1 MGLLDDYLS
10 AFNVGKKEQTAARMA
25 FFISGFTVA
34 TWAPMIPAVK
44 EKLQIGADVLGL
56 LLLSIGISAFI
67 FMPLA
72 GMMSRSFGCKKVLRV
87 AIIVMALDLIVLSL
101 LGSIWSFMVFLAV
114 FGAAM
119 GCMDVNMNLNAVI
132 VENASKKRMMSG
144 MHALWSVGCF
154 AGAGLFSLLAKIGLG
169 ITVIVM
175 LHSALVLVLTLI
187 FSRHFL
193 NFKGAGNEKPV
204 AIPKGIVI
212 FFGILACIS
221 FLGEGAIMDWS
232 GVLLTEVKNTELS
245 LAGIGYAVFSVAMLV
260 MRLVGDKIV
269 ALLGEEKTLIGG
281 SLIAALG
288 FLSVIFLDDFYAI
301 QFGFVLMGLGL
312 ANIVPTIYS
321 LTKYQTVMPINAA
334 VTAITS
340 MGYTGVILGPAVLG
354 FVAHGFGITQVF
366 YLLAVLLAVQAAAVK
381 YYFSERMTEHD

>member
-1 MGLLDDYLS
+1 MGLVDDYLS
-10 AFNVGKKEQTAARMA
+10 VYKVGKKEQMAARMA
-25 FFISGFTVA
+25 FFISGFAVA

-44 EKLQIGADVLGL
+44 DKLQIGADVLGM

-72 GMMSRSFGCKKVLRV
+72 GMLSRSYGCKKVLRT
-87 AIIVMALDLIVLSL
+87 AIAVMAADLIILSL
-101 LGSIWSFMVFLAV
+101 LGNIWGFLVFLAV

-119 GCMDVNMNLNAVI
+119 GCIDVNMNLNAVI

-154 AGAGLFSLLAKIGLG
+154 AGAGLFSLLAKAGLG
-169 ITVIVM
+169 ITVIAAIHSLIVM
-175 LHSALVLVLTLI
+175 VFTAI
-187 FSRHFL
+187 YSRHFL
-193 NFKGAGNEKPV
+193 NFKGAGNEKPI
-204 AIPKGIVI
+204 AIPKGIVV
-212 FFGILACIS
+212 FFGLLACIT
-221 FLGEGAIMDWS
+221 FLGEGAVMDWS

-245 LAGIGYAVFSVAMLV
+245 LAGVGYAVFSVAMLC
-260 MRLVGDKIV
+260 MRLLGDKIV
-269 ALLGEEKTLIGG
+269 AVLGEEKTLVFG
-281 SLIAALG
+281 SILGAVG
-288 FLSVIFLDDFYAI
+288 FLSVIFLENFYAI
-301 QFGFVLMGLGL
+301 QLGFVLMGLGL

-321 LTKYQTVMPINAA
+321 LTKYQKVMPINAA

-366 YLLAVLLAVQAAAVK
+366 YLLAVLLAAQAVAVK
-381 YYFSERMTEHD
+381 YYFAKMG

>member
-1 MGLLDDYLS
+1 MGLVDDYLS
-10 AFNVGKKEQTAARMA
+10 TFKVGKKEQMAARMA
-25 FFISGFTVA
+25 FFISGFAVS

-44 EKLQIGADVLGL
+44 DKLHIGADVLGM

-72 GMMSRSFGCKKVLRV
+72 GIFSRSYGCKKVLRV
-87 AIIVMALDLIVLSL
+87 AIAVMALDLVILSL
-101 LGSIWSFMVFLAV
+101 LGNIWSFLVFLVV

-119 GCMDVNMNLNAVI
+119 GCIDVNMNLNAVI

-144 MHALWSVGCF
+144 MHALWSIGCF
-154 AGAGLFSLLAKIGLG
+154 AGAGLFSLLAKVGLNMTF
-169 ITVIVM
+169 IAAVHSFIVLTFTVIY
-175 LHSALVLVLTLI
+175 
-187 FSRHFL
+187 SRHFL
-193 NFKGAGNEKPV
+193 NFKGAGNEKPI
-204 AIPKGIVI
+204 AIPKGIVV
-212 FFGILACIS
+212 FFGLLACIT
-221 FLGEGAIMDWS
+221 FLGEGAVMDWS

-245 LAGIGYAVFSVAMLV
+245 LAGVGYAVFSVAMLC

-269 ALLGEEKTLIGG
+269 AALGEEKTVIFG
-281 SLIAALG
+281 SLTGVLG
-288 FLSVIFLDDFYAI
+288 FLSVIFLENFYVI
-301 QFGFVLMGLGL
+301 QLGFVLMGIGL

-321 LTKYQTVMPINAA
+321 LTKYQTDMPINAA

-366 YLLAVLLAVQAAAVK
+366 YLLAILLALQAAAVK
-381 YYFSERMTEHD
+381 YYFAKMS

>member
-1 MGLLDDYLS
+1 MGLVDDYLS
-10 AFNVGKKEQTAARMA
+10 AYKVGKKEQMAARMA
-25 FFISGFTVA
+25 FFISRFAVA

-44 EKLQIGADVLGL
+44 DKLQIGADVLGM

-72 GMMSRSFGCKKVLRV
+72 GMLSRSYGCKKVLRT
-87 AIIVMALDLIVLSL
+87 AIAVMAADLIILSL
-101 LGSIWSFMVFLAV
+101 LGNIWGFLVFLAV

-119 GCMDVNMNLNAVI
+119 GCIDVNMNLNAVI

-154 AGAGLFSLLAKIGLG
+154 AGAGLFSLLAKAGLG
-169 ITVIVM
+169 ITVIAAI
-175 LHSALVLVLTLI
+175 HSLI
-187 FSRHFL
+187 VIVFTVIYSRHFL
-193 NFKGAGNEKPV
+193 NFKGAGNEKPIAV
-204 AIPKGIVI
+204 PKGIVV
-212 FFGILACIS
+212 FFGVLACIT
-221 FLGEGAIMDWS
+221 FLGEGAVMDWS

-245 LAGIGYAVFSVAMLV
+245 LAGVGYAVFSVAMLC
-260 MRLVGDKIV
+260 MRLLGDKIV
-269 ALLGEEKTLIGG
+269 AVLGEEKTLVFGSIIGA
-281 SLIAALG
+281 IG
-288 FLSVIFLDDFYAI
+288 FLSVIFLENFYAI
-301 QFGFVLMGLGL
+301 QLGFVLMGLGL

-321 LTKYQTVMPINAA
+321 LTKYQKVMPINAA

-366 YLLAVLLAVQAAAVK
+366 YLLAILLAAQAVAVK
-381 YYFSERMTEHD
+381 YYFAKMG

>member
-1 MGLLDDYLS
+1 MGLVDDYLS
-10 AFNVGKKEQTAARMA
+10 TFKVGKKEQMAARMA
-25 FFISGFTVA
+25 FFISGFAVA

-72 GMMSRSFGCKKVLRV
+72 GMISRSYGCKKVLRV
-87 AIIVMALDLIVLSL
+87 AITIMALDLIVLSL
-101 LGSIWSFMVFLAV
+101 LGSIWSFLVFLAV

-119 GCMDVNMNLNAVI
+119 GCIDVNMNLNAVI

-154 AGAGLFSLLAKIGLG
+154 AGAGLFSLLAKAGLG
-169 ITVIVM
+169 ITVIAAV
-175 LHSALVLVLTLI
+175 HCLVVLLCTVI
-187 FSRHFL
+187 YSRHFL
-193 NFKGAGNEKPV
+193 NFKGAGNEKPI
-204 AIPKGIVI
+204 AIPKGIVV
-212 FFGILACIS
+212 FFGLLACIT
-221 FLGEGAIMDWS
+221 FLGEGAVMDWS

-245 LAGIGYAVFSVAMLV
+245 LAGVGYAVFSVAMLA
-260 MRLVGDKIV
+260 MRLVGDKVV
-269 ALLGEEKTLIGG
+269 AVLGEEKTLIFG
-281 SLIAALG
+281 SLTGALG
-288 FLSVIFLDDFYAI
+288 FLSVIFLDNFYAL

-366 YLLAVLLAVQAAAVK
+366 YLLMALLAAQAVAVK
-381 YYFSERMTEHD
+381 YYFSKMG

>member
-1 MGLLDDYLS
+1 MGLVDDYLS
-10 AFNVGKKEQTAARMA
+10 VYKVGKKEQMAARMA
-25 FFISGFTVA
+25 FFISGFAVA

-44 EKLQIGADVLGL
+44 DKLQIGADILGM

-72 GMMSRSFGCKKVLRV
+72 GMLSRSYGCKKVLRT
-87 AIIVMALDLIVLSL
+87 AIAVMAADLIILSL
-101 LGSIWSFMVFLAV
+101 LGNIWGFLVFLAV

-119 GCMDVNMNLNAVI
+119 GCIDVNMNLNAVI

-154 AGAGLFSLLAKIGLG
+154 AGAGLFSFLAKAGLG
-169 ITVIVM
+169 ITVIAAIHSLIVM
-175 LHSALVLVLTLI
+175 VFTAI
-187 FSRHFL
+187 YSRHFL
-193 NFKGAGNEKPV
+193 NFKGAGNEKPI
-204 AIPKGIVI
+204 AIPKGIVV
-212 FFGILACIS
+212 FFGLLACIT
-221 FLGEGAIMDWS
+221 FLGEGAVMDWS

-245 LAGIGYAVFSVAMLV
+245 LAGVGYAVFSVAMLC
-260 MRLVGDKIV
+260 MRLLGDKIV
-269 ALLGEEKTLIGG
+269 AVLGEEKTLVFGSIIGA
-281 SLIAALG
+281 IG
-288 FLSVIFLDDFYAI
+288 FLSVIFLENFYAI
-301 QFGFVLMGLGL
+301 QLGFVLMGLGL

-321 LTKYQTVMPINAA
+321 LTKYQKVMPINAA

-366 YLLAVLLAVQAAAVK
+366 YLLAVLLVAQAVAVK
-381 YYFSERMTEHD
+381 YYFAKMG

>member
-1 MGLLDDYLS
+1 MGLVDEYLS
-10 AFNVGKKEQTAARMA
+10 DFKVGRNEQIAACMA
-25 FFISGFTVA
+25 FFISGFAVS

-67 FMPLA
+67 FMPVA
-72 GMMSRSFGCKKVLRV
+72 GMLSRSYGCKKVLRV
-87 AIIVMALDLIVLSL
+87 AITVMALDLIVLSL
-101 LGSIWSFMVFLAV
+101 LGSIWGFLLFLAV

-119 GCMDVNMNLNAVI
+119 GCIDVNMNLNAVI

-154 AGAGLFSLLAKIGLG
+154 AGVGLFSLLAKAGLG
-169 ITVIVM
+169 ITVIAAIHSLIVM
-175 LHSALVLVLTLI
+175 VFTVI
-187 FSRHFL
+187 YSRQFL
-193 NFKGAGNEKPV
+193 NFKGAGNEKPIAV
-204 AIPKGIVI
+204 PKGIVV
-212 FFGILACIS
+212 FFGVLACIT
-221 FLGEGAIMDWS
+221 FLGEGAVMDWS

-245 LAGIGYAVFSVAMLV
+245 LAGVGYAVFSVAMLC
-260 MRLVGDKIV
+260 MRLLGDKIV
-269 ALLGEEKTLIGG
+269 AVLGEEKTLVFG
-281 SLIAALG
+281 SILGAVG
-288 FLSVIFLDDFYAI
+288 FLSVIFLENFYAI
-301 QFGFVLMGLGL
+301 QLGFVLMGLGL

-321 LTKYQTVMPINAA
+321 LTKYQKVMPINAA

-366 YLLAVLLAVQAAAVK
+366 YLLAVLLAAQAVAVK
-381 YYFSERMTEHD
+381 YYFAKMG

>member
-1 MGLLDDYLS
+1 MGLVDDYFS
-10 AFNVGKKEQTAARMA
+10 AYKVGKKEQMAARMA
-25 FFISGFTVA
+25 FFISGFAVA

-44 EKLQIGADVLGL
+44 DKLQIGADVLGM

-72 GMMSRSFGCKKVLRV
+72 GMLSRSYGCKKVLRT
-87 AIIVMALDLIVLSL
+87 AIAVMAADLIILSL
-101 LGSIWSFMVFLAV
+101 LGNIWGFLVFLAV

-119 GCMDVNMNLNAVI
+119 GCIDVNMNLNAVI

-154 AGAGLFSLLAKIGLG
+154 AGAGLFSLLAKAGLG
-169 ITVIVM
+169 ITVIAAIHSLIVM
-175 LHSALVLVLTLI
+175 VFTVIYSC
-187 FSRHFL
+187 HFL
-193 NFKGAGNEKPV
+193 NFKGAGNEKPIAV
-204 AIPKGIVI
+204 PKGIVV
-212 FFGILACIS
+212 FFGVLACIT
-221 FLGEGAIMDWS
+221 FLGEGAVMDWS

-245 LAGIGYAVFSVAMLV
+245 LAGVGYAVFSVAMLC
-260 MRLVGDKIV
+260 MRLLGDKIV
-269 ALLGEEKTLIGG
+269 AVLGEEKTLVFGSVIGA
-281 SLIAALG
+281 IG
-288 FLSVIFLDDFYAI
+288 FLSVIFLENFYAI
-301 QFGFVLMGLGL
+301 QIGFVLMGLGL

-321 LTKYQTVMPINAA
+321 LTKYQKVMPINAA

-366 YLLAVLLAVQAAAVK
+366 YLLAVLLAAQAVAVK
-381 YYFSERMTEHD
+381 YYFAKMG

>member
-1 MGLLDDYLS
+1 MGLVDDYLS

-245 LAGIGYAVFSVAMLV
+245 LAGVGYAVFSVAMLV

-301 QFGFVLMGLGL
+301 QLGFVLMGLGL

>member
-1 MGLLDDYLS
+1 MGLVDDYLS
-10 AFNVGKKEQTAARMA
+10 VYKVGKKEQMAARMA
-25 FFISGFTVA
+25 FFISGFAVA

-44 EKLQIGADVLGL
+44 DKLQIGADVLGM

-72 GMMSRSFGCKKVLRV
+72 GMLSRSYGCKKVLRT
-87 AIIVMALDLIVLSL
+87 AIAVMAADLIILSL
-101 LGSIWSFMVFLAV
+101 LGNIWGFLVFLAV

-119 GCMDVNMNLNAVI
+119 GCIDVNMNLNAVI

-154 AGAGLFSLLAKIGLG
+154 AGAGLFSLLAKAGLG
-169 ITVIVM
+169 ITVIAAIHSLIVM
-175 LHSALVLVLTLI
+175 VFTAI
-187 FSRHFL
+187 YSRHFL
-193 NFKGAGNEKPV
+193 NFKGAGNEKPIAV
-204 AIPKGIVI
+204 PKGIVV
-212 FFGILACIS
+212 FFGVLACIT
-221 FLGEGAIMDWS
+221 FLGEGAVMDWS

-245 LAGIGYAVFSVAMLV
+245 LAGVGYAVFSVAMLC
-260 MRLVGDKIV
+260 MRLLGDKIV
-269 ALLGEEKTLIGG
+269 AVLGEEKTLVFG
-281 SLIAALG
+281 SILGAVG
-288 FLSVIFLDDFYAI
+288 FLNVIFLENFYAI
-301 QFGFVLMGLGL
+301 QLGFVLMGLGL

-321 LTKYQTVMPINAA
+321 LTKYQKVMPINAA

-366 YLLAVLLAVQAAAVK
+366 YLLAVLLAAQAVAVK
-381 YYFSERMTEHD
+381 YYFAKMD

>member
-1 MGLLDDYLS
+1 MGLVDEYLS
-10 AFNVGKKEQTAARMA
+10 DFKVGRNEQIAACMA
-25 FFISGFTVA
+25 FFISGFAVS

-67 FMPLA
+67 FMPVA
-72 GMMSRSFGCKKVLRV
+72 GMLSRSYGCKKVLRV
-87 AIIVMALDLIVLSL
+87 AITVMALDLIVLSL
-101 LGSIWSFMVFLAV
+101 LGSIWGFLLFLAV

-119 GCMDVNMNLNAVI
+119 GCIDVNMNLNAVI

-154 AGAGLFSLLAKIGLG
+154 AGAGLFSLLAKAGLG
-169 ITVIVM
+169 ITVIAAIHSLIVM
-175 LHSALVLVLTLI
+175 VFTVI
-187 FSRHFL
+187 YSRQFL
-193 NFKGAGNEKPV
+193 NFKGAGNEKPIAV
-204 AIPKGIVI
+204 PKGIVV
-212 FFGILACIS
+212 FFGVLACIT
-221 FLGEGAIMDWS
+221 FLGEGAVMDWS

-245 LAGIGYAVFSVAMLV
+245 LAGVGYAVFSVAMLC
-260 MRLVGDKIV
+260 MRLLGDKIV
-269 ALLGEEKTLIGG
+269 AVLGEEKTLVFG
-281 SLIAALG
+281 SILGAVG
-288 FLSVIFLDDFYAI
+288 FLSVIFLENFYAI
-301 QFGFVLMGLGL
+301 QLGFVLMGLGL

-321 LTKYQTVMPINAA
+321 LTKYQKVMPINAA

-366 YLLAVLLAVQAAAVK
+366 YLLAVLLAAQAVAVK
-381 YYFSERMTEHD
+381 YYFAKMG

>member
-1 MGLLDDYLS
+1 MGLVDDYLS
-10 AFNVGKKEQTAARMA
+10 AYKVGEKEQMAARMA
-25 FFISGFTVA
+25 FFISGFAVA

-44 EKLQIGADVLGL
+44 DKLQIGADILGM

-72 GMMSRSFGCKKVLRV
+72 GMLSRSYGCKKVLRT
-87 AIIVMALDLIVLSL
+87 AIAVMAADLIILSL
-101 LGSIWSFMVFLAV
+101 LGNIWGFLVFLAV

-119 GCMDVNMNLNAVI
+119 GCIDVNMNLNAVI

-154 AGAGLFSLLAKIGLG
+154 AGAGLFSLLAKAGLG
-169 ITVIVM
+169 ITVIAAI
-175 LHSALVLVLTLI
+175 HSFIVIVFTVI
-187 FSRHFL
+187 YSRHFL
-193 NFKGAGNEKPV
+193 NFKGVGNEKPIV
-204 AIPKGIVI
+204 VPKGIVV
-212 FFGILACIS
+212 FFGVLACIT
-221 FLGEGAIMDWS
+221 FLGEGAVMDWS

-245 LAGIGYAVFSVAMLV
+245 LAGVGYAVFSVAMLC
-260 MRLVGDKIV
+260 MRLLGDKIV
-269 ALLGEEKTLIGG
+269 AVLGEEKTLVFGSVIGA
-281 SLIAALG
+281 IG
-288 FLSVIFLDDFYAI
+288 FLSVIFLENFYAI
-301 QFGFVLMGLGL
+301 QLGFVLMGLGL

-321 LTKYQTVMPINAA
+321 LTKYQKVMPINAA

-366 YLLAVLLAVQAAAVK
+366 YLLAVLLAAQALAVK
-381 YYFSERMTEHD
+381 YYFAKMG

>member
-1 MGLLDDYLS
+1 MGLVDDYLS
-10 AFNVGKKEQTAARMA
+10 AYKVGEKEQMAARMA
-25 FFISGFTVA
+25 FFISGFAVT

-44 EKLQIGADVLGL
+44 DKLQIGADILGM

-72 GMMSRSFGCKKVLRV
+72 GMLSRSYGCKKVLRT
-87 AIIVMALDLIVLSL
+87 AIAVMAADLIILSL
-101 LGSIWSFMVFLAV
+101 LGNIWGFLVFLAV

-119 GCMDVNMNLNAVI
+119 GCIDVNMNLNAVI

-154 AGAGLFSLLAKIGLG
+154 AGAGLFSFLAKAGLG
-169 ITVIVM
+169 ITVIAAIHSLIVM
-175 LHSALVLVLTLI
+175 VFTVI
-187 FSRHFL
+187 YSRHFL
-193 NFKGAGNEKPV
+193 NFKGVGNEKPIAV
-204 AIPKGIVI
+204 PKGIVV
-212 FFGILACIS
+212 FFGVLACIT
-221 FLGEGAIMDWS
+221 FLGEGAVMDWS

-245 LAGIGYAVFSVAMLV
+245 LAGVGYAVFSVAMLC
-260 MRLVGDKIV
+260 MRLLGDKIV
-269 ALLGEEKTLIGG
+269 AVLGEEKTLVFGSIIGA
-281 SLIAALG
+281 IG
-288 FLSVIFLDDFYAI
+288 FLSVIFLENFYAI
-301 QFGFVLMGLGL
+301 QLGFVLMGLGL

-321 LTKYQTVMPINAA
+321 LTKYQKVMPINAA

-366 YLLAVLLAVQAAAVK
+366 YLLAVLLAAQAVAVK
-381 YYFSERMTEHD
+381 YYFAKTC

>member
-1 MGLLDDYLS
+1 MGLVDDYLS
-10 AFNVGKKEQTAARMA
+10 TFKVGKKEQMAARMA
-25 FFISGFTVA
+25 FFISGFAVA

-44 EKLQIGADVLGL
+44 EKLQIGADVLGF

-72 GMMSRSFGCKKVLRV
+72 GMLSRSYGCKKVLRV
-87 AIIVMALDLIVLSL
+87 AITVMALDLIVLSL
-101 LGSIWSFMVFLAV
+101 LGSIWSFFVFLAV

-119 GCMDVNMNLNAVI
+119 GCIDVNMNLNAVI

-154 AGAGLFSLLAKIGLG
+154 AGAGLFSLLAKAGFG
-169 ITVIVM
+169 ITVIAVV
-175 LHSALVLVLTLI
+175 HCLVVLLCTVI
-187 FSRHFL
+187 YSRHFL
-193 NFKGAGNEKPV
+193 NFKGAGNEKPI
-204 AIPKGIVI
+204 AIPKGIVV
-212 FFGILACIS
+212 FFGLLACIT
-221 FLGEGAIMDWS
+221 FLGEGAVMDWS

-245 LAGIGYAVFSVAMLV
+245 LAGVGYAVFSVAMLA
-260 MRLVGDKIV
+260 MRLVGDKVV
-269 ALLGEEKTLIGG
+269 AVLGEEKTLILG
-281 SLIAALG
+281 SLTGALG
-288 FLSVIFLDDFYAI
+288 FLSVIFLDNFYAL
-301 QFGFVLMGLGL
+301 QLGFVLMGLGL

-366 YLLAVLLAVQAAAVK
+366 YLLMALLAAQAVAVK
-381 YYFSERMTEHD
+381 YYFSKMG

>member
-1 MGLLDDYLS
+1 MGLVDDYLS

-67 FMPLA
+67 FMPIA

-154 AGAGLFSLLAKIGLG
+154 AGAGLFSLLAKAGLG
-169 ITVIVM
+169 ITAIVAA
-175 LHSALVLVLTLI
+175 HSALVLVLTLI
-187 FSRHFL
+187 YSRHFL
-193 NFKGAGNEKPV
+193 NFKGAGNEKPI

-245 LAGIGYAVFSVAMLV
+245 LAGVGYAVFSVAMLV

-301 QFGFVLMGLGL
+301 QLGFVLMGLGL

>member
-1 MGLLDDYLS
+1 MGLVDDYLS
-10 AFNVGKKEQTAARMA
+10 DYKVGKKEQMAARMA
-25 FFISGFTVA
+25 FFISGFAVA

-44 EKLQIGADVLGL
+44 DKLQIGADVLGM

-72 GMMSRSFGCKKVLRV
+72 GMLSRSYGCKKVLRT
-87 AIIVMALDLIVLSL
+87 AIAVMAADLIILSL
-101 LGSIWSFMVFLAV
+101 LGNIWGFLVFLAV

-119 GCMDVNMNLNAVI
+119 GCIDVNMNLNAVI

-154 AGAGLFSLLAKIGLG
+154 AGAGLFSLLAKAGLG
-169 ITVIVM
+169 ITVIAAIHSLIVM
-175 LHSALVLVLTLI
+175 VFTAI
-187 FSRHFL
+187 YSRHFL
-193 NFKGAGNEKPV
+193 NFKGAGNEKPIAV
-204 AIPKGIVI
+204 PKGIVV
-212 FFGILACIS
+212 FFGVLACIT
-221 FLGEGAIMDWS
+221 FLGEGAVMDWS

-245 LAGIGYAVFSVAMLV
+245 LAGVGYAVFSVAMLC
-260 MRLVGDKIV
+260 MRLLGDKIV
-269 ALLGEEKTLIGG
+269 AVLGEEKTLIFG
-281 SLIAALG
+281 SVIGAIG
-288 FLSVIFLDDFYAI
+288 FLSVIFLENFYAI
-301 QFGFVLMGLGL
+301 QLGFVLMGLGL

-321 LTKYQTVMPINAA
+321 LTKYQKVMPINAA

-366 YLLAVLLAVQAAAVK
+366 YLLAVLLAAQAVAVK
-381 YYFSERMTEHD
+381 YYFAKMG

>member
-1 MGLLDDYLS
+1 MGLVDEYLS
-10 AFNVGKKEQTAARMA
+10 DFKVGRNEQIAACMA
-25 FFISGFTVA
+25 FFISGFAVS

-67 FMPLA
+67 FMPVA
-72 GMMSRSFGCKKVLRV
+72 GMLSRSYGCKKVLRV
-87 AIIVMALDLIVLSL
+87 AITVMALDLIVLSL
-101 LGSIWSFMVFLAV
+101 LGSIWGFLLFLAV

-119 GCMDVNMNLNAVI
+119 GCIDVNMNLNAVI
-132 VENASKKRMMSG
+132 VENASKKRMMSS

-154 AGAGLFSLLAKIGLG
+154 AGAGLFSLLAKAGFG
-169 ITVIVM
+169 ITVIAAIHSLIVM
-175 LHSALVLVLTLI
+175 VFTVI
-187 FSRHFL
+187 YSRHFL
-193 NFKGAGNEKPV
+193 NFKCAGNEKPIAV
-204 AIPKGIVI
+204 PKGIVV
-212 FFGILACIS
+212 FFGALACIT
-221 FLGEGAIMDWS
+221 FLGEGAVMDWS

-245 LAGIGYAVFSVAMLV
+245 LAGVGYAVFSVAMLV
-260 MRLVGDKIV
+260 MRLIGDKIV
-269 ALLGEEKTLIGG
+269 SVLGEEKTLILG
-281 SLIAALG
+281 SSVGVVG
-288 FLSVIFLDDFYAI
+288 FLSVIFLENFYAI

-321 LTKYQTVMPINAA
+321 LTKYQKVMPINAA

-366 YLLAVLLAVQAAAVK
+366 YLLALLLALQAAAVK
-381 YYFSERMTEHD
+381 YYFAKTC

>member
-1 MGLLDDYLS
+1 MGLVDDYLS

-87 AIIVMALDLIVLSL
+87 AIVVMALDLIVLSL

-269 ALLGEEKTLIGG
+269 SLLGEEKTLIGG

-301 QFGFVLMGLGL
+301 QLGFVLMGLGL

>member
-1 MGLLDDYLS
+1 MGLVDDYLS

-44 EKLQIGADVLGL
+44 EKLQIGADILGL

-154 AGAGLFSLLAKIGLG
+154 AGAGLFSLLAKAGLD

-281 SLIAALG
+281 SLISALG

-301 QFGFVLMGLGL
+301 QLGFLLMGLGL

>member
-1 MGLLDDYLS
+1 MGLVDDYLS
-10 AFNVGKKEQTAARMA
+10 VYKVGKKEQMAARMA
-25 FFISGFTVA
+25 FFISGFAVA

-44 EKLQIGADVLGL
+44 DKLQIGADVLGM

-72 GMMSRSFGCKKVLRV
+72 GMLSRSYGCKKVLRT
-87 AIIVMALDLIVLSL
+87 AIAVMAADLIILSL
-101 LGSIWSFMVFLAV
+101 LGNIWGFLVFLAV

-119 GCMDVNMNLNAVI
+119 GCIDVNMNLNAVI

-154 AGAGLFSLLAKIGLG
+154 AGAGLFSLLAKAGLG
-169 ITVIVM
+169 ITVIAAIHSLIVM
-175 LHSALVLVLTLI
+175 VFTAI
-187 FSRHFL
+187 YSRHFL
-193 NFKGAGNEKPV
+193 NFKGAGNEKPI
-204 AIPKGIVI
+204 AIPKGIVV
-212 FFGILACIS
+212 FFGVLACIT
-221 FLGEGAIMDWS
+221 FLGEGAVMDWS

-245 LAGIGYAVFSVAMLV
+245 LAGVGYAVFSVAMLC
-260 MRLVGDKIV
+260 MRLLGDKIV
-269 ALLGEEKTLIGG
+269 AVLGEEKTLVFSSVIGA
-281 SLIAALG
+281 IG
-288 FLSVIFLDDFYAI
+288 FLSVIFLENFYAI
-301 QFGFVLMGLGL
+301 QLGFVLMGLGL

-321 LTKYQTVMPINAA
+321 LTKYQKVMPINAA

-366 YLLAVLLAVQAAAVK
+366 YLLAVLLAAEAVAVK
-381 YYFSERMTEHD
+381 YYFAKMG

>member
-1 MGLLDDYLS
+1 MGLVDDYLS
-10 AFNVGKKEQTAARMA
+10 AYKVGEKEQMAARMA
-25 FFISGFTVA
+25 FFISGFAVA

-44 EKLQIGADVLGL
+44 DKLQIGADVLGM

-72 GMMSRSFGCKKVLRV
+72 GMLSRSYGCKKVLRT
-87 AIIVMALDLIVLSL
+87 AIAVMAADLIILSL
-101 LGSIWSFMVFLAV
+101 LGNIWGFLVFLAV

-119 GCMDVNMNLNAVI
+119 GCIDVNMNLNAVI

-154 AGAGLFSLLAKIGLG
+154 AGAGLFSLLAKAGLG
-169 ITVIVM
+169 ITVIAAIHSLIVM
-175 LHSALVLVLTLI
+175 MFTVI
-187 FSRHFL
+187 YSRYFL
-193 NFKGAGNEKPV
+193 NFKGAGNEKPIAV
-204 AIPKGIVI
+204 PKGIVV
-212 FFGILACIS
+212 FFGVLACIT
-221 FLGEGAIMDWS
+221 FLGEGAVMDWS

-245 LAGIGYAVFSVAMLV
+245 LAGVGYAVFSVAMLC
-260 MRLVGDKIV
+260 MRLLGDKIV
-269 ALLGEEKTLIGG
+269 AVLGEEKTLVFGSVIGA
-281 SLIAALG
+281 IG
-288 FLSVIFLDDFYAI
+288 FLSVIFLENFYAI
-301 QFGFVLMGLGL
+301 QLGFVLMGLGL

-321 LTKYQTVMPINAA
+321 LTKYQKVMPINAA

-366 YLLAVLLAVQAAAVK
+366 YLLAVLLAAQAVAVK
-381 YYFSERMTEHD
+381 YYFAKMA

>member
-1 MGLLDDYLS
+1 MGLVDDYLS

-301 QFGFVLMGLGL
+301 QLGFVLMGLGL